1 MKCLLA
7 LIGEGEIVMR
17 CLCDCLFMCLSTSM
31 SLELHVQCNGACCVC
46 VCLSVCYSGLMAEVD
61 YMILDEWYRW
71 IVDNHPCDVD
81 QIG

>member
-1 MKCLLA
+1 MSS
-7 LIGEGEIVMR
+7 VMV
-17 CLCDCLFMCLSTSM
+17 L
-31 SLELHVQCNGACCVC
+31 VVYVC